1 MNILTHSAVNTFD
14 TCKKMYQYRYVIG
27 IKRPEDPEALIIGK
41 IVHDGIEMHLQG
53 KTAIDV
59 QRVIREKYRPIEC
72 DGTQETFDKHK
83 EQEYTIAKAIGIVAA
98 YFNHYGENRLTPI
111 ETEKTFEIPLQ
122 RITDKGN
129 TGTSRKFTLSGV
141 RDAIV
146 EDAEGNLYLME
157 HKTTSDKIDEPVYWQ
172 RLNVD
177 NQVSLY
183 WKAAI
188 QAGYNIKSILYNVIS
203 KPALRPKEIPL
214 LDLDGLKIVLD
225 TNRDER
231 VYNANGK
238 PRQTADKDKG
248 FVIQTRPETS
258 EEFTARVALAM
269 LAEPERYFERRKI
282 ARLENDLA
290 ISEQDYWFAANLIN
304 QCEANGYYPRS
315 TGACM
320 KWGRACPYLD
330 ICSTGGYAE
339 GDPIPN
345 GFVKAEPHE
354 ELNNNQ

>member
-14 TCKKMYQYRYVIG
+14 TCKKMYQYRYVLG

-41 IVHDGIEMHLQG
+41 IVHNGIEMHLQG
-53 KTAIDV
+53 KPIDIAV
-59 QRVIREKYRPIEC
+59 ELLSTKYRPIDC
-72 DGTQETFDKHK
+72 DGTQETFAKHK
-83 EQEYTIAKAIGIVAA
+83 EQQYTIAKAIGIVAA
-98 YFNHYGENRLTPI
+98 YFIHYENKLKAI

-122 RITDKGN
+122 RTTDRGN
-129 TGTSRKFTLSGV
+129 TGTSRKFVLSGV

-146 EDAEGNLYLME
+146 KDAEGNIYLME
-157 HKTTSDKIDEPVYWQ
+157 HKTTSDKIDDPVYWQ

-214 LDLDGLKIVLD
+214 LDLDGRKIVID
-225 TNRDER
+225 ANRDER

-238 PRQTADKDKG
+238 PRQTADTEKG
-248 FVIQTRPETS
+248 FVIQTRPETP
-258 EEFTARVALAM
+258 EEFTDRVVEAM

-330 ICSTGGYAE
+330 ICSTGGYNA

-345 GFVKAEPHE
+345 GFVKSEPHE